1 MTLFDTIES
10 GYCLESIGNI
20 HSTEKVGNPSLVRK
34 NKRRMMS
41 VQREQNL
48 SELMPEIQIGESLHI
63 LSNENFGSIEMLS
76 VLLSRYDVKDIKI
89 TTWSFNEEFIELI
102 TKALEKGIPIQFCC
116 DKSIKGRKAHL
127 YAQVALLRTKFKR
140 IFNLILHDGVHAKV
154 TILDAGIDKIVVE
167 CSANYSKNVKIE
179 QFCITNDVE
188 LYNFHNEWQKK
199 IRTM

>member
-1 MTLFDTIES
+1 MTLFDNIET
-10 GYCLESIGNI
+10 GFCLESTGNI
-20 HSTEKVGNPSLVRK
+20 HSSEKIGNPSLVRK
-34 NKRRMMS
+34 NKRKMMS
-41 VQREQNL
+41 VQREECL
-48 SELMPEIQIGESLHI
+48 SELLPEINKGESLHI

-89 TTWSFNEEFIELI
+89 TTWSFNEEFVELI
-102 TKALEKGIPIQFCC
+102 TKALQKGVSIQFCC

-127 YAQVALLRTKFKR
+127 YAQVARLRIEHR
-140 IFNLILHDGVHAKV
+140 NLFNLILHDGVHAKV
-154 TILDAGIDKIVVE
+154 TILDSGEDKLVVE

-199 IRTM
+199 IKTM